1 MSDTIIIAQSVTIV
15 NNGSL
20 ENPRKEDITQKW
32 ADHKEMNLRVARKM
46 MKIGYEG
53 RGYRMAEC
61 ATQLVYNYCPDC
73 DQYTVARTN
82 LCRDRFCPTCNWR
95 LSLQRYINMSRIT
108 DKLADEYADAH
119 YSFVTLTVRNC
130 MPHELSDTMNR
141 MYEAWDRLMHRK
153 VMLDKDTG
161 AAGWAKSIEL
171 TYNPVT
177 HTIHP
182 HYHVLVVWRKRN
194 IPRWGITKA
203 ENDRYEEKVYQDHAD
218 QMLSA
223 WVKSC
228 EKSGLEAV
236 IDAQNAQS
244 IHRKNNAG
252 ESMAAAICETFKY
265 AIKSKQLDEMPYK
278 EFKIL
283 VDEIGGKRMVAFGGI
298 IKEIAAQIK
307 VNMETID
314 DEGTAVCRHCG
325 SMDVDR
331 LVYRW
336 AFGEGRYIR
345 D

>member
-1 MSDTIIIAQSVTIV
+1 MSHTIIIAENVTIV
-15 NNGSL
+15 NNTTVEKA
-20 ENPRKEDITQKW
+20 ENITAKW
-32 ADHKEMNLRVARKM
+32 EDHKNMNLRVSQKM
-46 MKIGYEG
+46 IKAGYER

-61 ATQLVYNYCPDC
+61 ATQLIYNYCPDC
-73 DQYTVARTN
+73 DKYTVARTN

-95 LSLQRYINMSRIT
+95 LSLQRYINMTRIT
-108 DKLADEYADAH
+108 DKLADEYSDAH
-119 YSFVTLTVRNC
+119 YSFVTLTVKNC
-130 MPHELSDTMNR
+130 MPHELSDTMTR
-141 MYEAWDRLMHRK
+141 MYEAWNRLMQRK
-153 VMLDKDTG
+153 VMKDEKTG

-171 TYNPVT
+171 TYNPLT

-182 HYHVLVVWRKRN
+182 HYHVLVVWQKRD
-194 IPRWGITKA
+194 IVQWHTGDEERAYQKHA
-203 ENDRYEEKVYQDHAD
+203 E
-218 QMLSA
+218 QMLNA

-236 IDAQNAQS
+236 IEAQNAQN
-244 IHRKNNAG
+244 IRRKNNAG
-252 ESMAAAICETFKY
+252 DSMASAICETFKY

-283 VDEIGGKRMVAFGGI
+283 VDEVGGKRMVAFGGI
-298 IKEIAAQIK
+298 IKDIAAQIK

-314 DEGTAVCRHCG
+314 TEETAVCRHCG